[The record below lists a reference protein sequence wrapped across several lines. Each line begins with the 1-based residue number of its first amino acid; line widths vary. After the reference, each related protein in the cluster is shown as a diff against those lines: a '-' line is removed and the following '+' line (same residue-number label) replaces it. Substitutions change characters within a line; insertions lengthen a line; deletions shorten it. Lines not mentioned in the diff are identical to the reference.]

1 MEDIEIDLITPSI
14 FDTANF
20 LKRCRQMSL
29 KVQDDI
35 ILFWSNWV
43 REYKSYY
50 PNTTYI
56 QEAWIG
62 YSSETNLFYLRFGF
76 KHLPE
81 YFRLDLSHK
90 VVTNPA
96 MVESS
101 ISIYLD
107 ELPQYFLI
115 SNYISQ
121 LLPKQD
127 RPNFDF
133 EELDRLSQERKTCV
147 ENLNKI
153 NAFKVKGLDTLRA
166 SVGIYNLC

>member
-1 MEDIEIDLITPSI
+1 MEDIEVDLIIPNI
-14 FDTANF
+14 FDTVNF

-35 ILFWSNWV
+35 VLFWSKWV

-62 YSSETNLFYLRFGF
+62 YSSDTKLFYLRFGF
-76 KHLPE
+76 KHLSG

-96 MVESS
+96 MIESS
-101 ISIYLD
+101 VSIYLD

-127 RPNFDF
+127 RSNFDF
-133 EELDRLSQERKTCV
+133 EELNRLFQERKTCV

-153 NAFKVKGLDTLRA
+153 KAFKVKGLDTLKA
-166 SVGIYNLC
+166 SVGV